1 MWCHLS
7 TGIGL
12 LRSLRFVALGLL
24 FVALSTTLLLA
35 STSHAAQNTT
45 KTISFQGRLQ
55 TSAGAV
61 VADGHYNIQFKIYQ
75 GGAGTAA
82 GNPGGSLKW
91 TETYINNGGDSGV
104 EVKNGFFSVNLG
116 SVNQFG
122 TSVDWDQDTL
132 FLSMNVAGSATACT
146 AFDTAP
152 CAADDEMLPMKRVT
166 ATPYAINAGAVGG
179 KTVDQLIQN
188 TATLQ
193 SNTNI
198 ALQSAGDADITAYI
212 QGRTNQTATNFLVK
226 QGSAQTGK
234 ALDIQGS
241 SGTSLFNIGA
251 NGSLNQA
258 GAAHF
263 ASPLDVTVSNS
274 SVNSLPVRIAQQGTG
289 DVGIE
294 LAATGSSKYSLGIDA
309 TDGSFKIA
317 SSVAAGAT
325 SKLGTNSIGSS
336 NSGGNYR
343 HVQANKYTATQTG
356 PVMNMS
362 VYVNDFDSFCPNI
375 QLGIYADNGSG
386 TAPGALL
393 GSSAATA
400 ATTGWNTLQ
409 LTSSASVASGTTY
422 WLGVFTAC
430 DDTLKYTP
438 STGTRAHM
446 DDASSLPSTF
456 SASATGSGLVSL
468 YATID
473 TSSGVVDSFGGDAA
487 VFDLGPTGDATFKT
501 STNSNTAFQV
511 QNSAGNDLL
520 SVNSDDANGAP
531 NVQIGSGSGDG
542 TPTLLTLDQ
551 AGSAPTIVN
560 EEAMLGSMYYDTTLG
575 KVQCYEASG
584 WGSCGSSPDTFVT
597 LTPEYSNTVTNGS
610 GLGTMTTDLCS
621 DTLNINDGSSAQ
633 PTICGTNE
641 TYNFYNWMS
650 SQGSAQ
656 TKSIYV
662 TYKLPS
668 NFKNFTAGS
677 TSLMGRTDSANSTVT
692 YQTYRNRST
701 GLTACGSAVSVSTG
715 SQSTWQTATSGGSA
729 DPSAC
734 SFAAGDSIVFK
745 INLTASNNANAY
757 IANLGFTFSNN

>member
-1 MWCHLS
+1 
-7 TGIGL
+7 
-12 LRSLRFVALGLL
+12 
-24 FVALSTTLLLA
+24 
-35 STSHAAQNTT
+35 
-45 KTISFQGRLQ
+45 
-55 TSAGAV
+55 
-61 VADGHYNIQFKIYQ
+61 
-75 GGAGTAA
+75 
-82 GNPGGSLKW
+82 
-91 TETYINNGGDSGV
+91 
-104 EVKNGFFSVNLG
+104 
-116 SVNQFG
+116 
-122 TSVDWDQDTL
+122 
-132 FLSMNVAGSATACT
+132 
-146 AFDTAP
+146 
-152 CAADDEMLPMKRVT
+152 
-166 ATPYAINAGAVGG
+166 
-179 KTVDQLIQN
+179 
-188 TATLQ
+188 
-193 SNTNI
+193 
-198 ALQSAGDADITAYI
+198 
-212 QGRTNQTATNFLVK
+212 
-226 QGSAQTGK
+226 
-234 ALDIQGS
+234 
-241 SGTSLFNIGA
+241 
-251 NGSLNQA
+251 
-258 GAAHF
+258 
-263 ASPLDVTVSNS
+263 
-274 SVNSLPVRIAQQGTG
+274 
-289 DVGIE
+289 
-294 LAATGSSKYSLGIDA
+294 
-309 TDGSFKIA
+309 
-317 SSVAAGAT
+317 
-325 SKLGTNSIGSS
+325 
-336 NSGGNYR
+336 
-343 HVQANKYTATQTG
+343 
-356 PVMNMS
+356 
-362 VYVNDFDSFCPNI
+362 
-375 QLGIYADNGSG
+375 
-386 TAPGALL
+386 
-393 GSSAATA
+393 
-400 ATTGWNTLQ
+400 
-409 LTSSASVASGTTY
+409 
-422 WLGVFTAC
+422 
-430 DDTLKYTP
+430 
-438 STGTRAHM
+438 M

-677 TSLMGRTDSANSTVT
+677 TSLMGRTDSTNSTVT